1 MIKNNKLKIVISS
14 VIILLPIFAG
24 LILWNKLPDTMAVHW
39 GADNTA
45 NGFASKA
52 FAVFFIP
59 VFLLILHLLCLFVTS
74 FDKKQQNQNKKAL
87 NMIFWIIPVISLFT
101 NGIIYSVALG
111 KDVSIAS
118 LTPALIGIM
127 LIFVGNYMP
136 KIKQNSTLGIK
147 ICWTLR
153 NEENWNKTHR
163 LSGKLWVICGLVI
176 ILSVFLPVNLMVTA
190 FVLTLVIAVL
200 IPFLYSYSIYKKHK
214 SQGIEY
220 KK

>member
-52 FAVFFIP
+52 FAVFFMP
-59 VFLLILHLLCLFVTS
+59 AFLVIIHLLCIFLTS

-87 NMIFWIIPVISLFT
+87 NMVFWIIPVISLFT
-101 NGIIYSVALG
+101 NGIMYSVALG
-111 KDVSIAS
+111 RDVSIAS
-118 LTPALIGIM
+118 LTPALIGTM
-127 LIFVGNYMP
+127 LIFVGNYLP
-136 KIKQNSTLGIK
+136 KVKQNSTIGIK
-147 ICWTLR
+147 IYWTLR

-163 LSGKLWVICGLVI
+163 LAGRLWVICGLVI
-176 ILSVFLPVNLMVTA
+176 ILSVFLPNQFMLMA
-190 FVLTLVIAVL
+190 PVLVLILAVL

-214 SQGIEY
+214 GKGIEY

>member
-1 MIKNNKLKIVISS
+1 MIKNDKLKIVISS

-45 NGFASKA
+45 DGFASKT
-52 FAVFFIP
+52 FAVSFIP
-59 VFLLILHLLCLFVTS
+59 VFLVIIHLLCLFATS
-74 FDKKQQNQNKKAL
+74 FDKKQKNQNKKAL
-87 NMIFWIIPVISLFT
+87 NMIFWIIPVVSLFT
-101 NGIIYSVALG
+101 NGIMYSVALG
-111 KDVSIAS
+111 RNVSIAS
-118 LTPALIGIM
+118 LTPVLIGIM

-136 KIKQNSTLGIK
+136 KLKQNSTLGIK
-147 ICWTLR
+147 IYWTLR

-176 ILSVFLPVNLMVTA
+176 IISVFLPINLMVTA
-190 FVLTLVIAVL
+190 FVLTLVITVL
-200 IPFLYSYSIYKKHK
+200 IPCLYSYSIYKKHK
-214 SQGIEY
+214 EKGIEY